1 MGKRRKSREI
11 AVQALFHLDMN
22 PEKDSKRALA
32 LFKENFPVEEEVEPF
47 FSRLVEGV
55 NDHSFEIDRL
65 IRQHSENWRL
75 ERMSRVDRT
84 ILRLAV
90 FELRYCQDIPPR
102 VAINEAI
109 ELGKYF
115 GTEDSGAF
123 INGILDSIFI
133 EPIPQENPEPCRGNE
148 KP

>member
-22 PEKDSKRALA
+22 PEKDPRRALV
-32 LFKENFPVEEEVEPF
+32 LFKENFPVAAEVEPY

-55 NDHSFEIDRL
+55 IGQSFEIDRL

-75 ERMSRVDRT
+75 ERMSRVDRA

-90 FELRYCQDIPPR
+90 FELRYCRDIPPR

-115 GTEDSGAF
+115 GSDESGAF

-133 EPIPQENPEPCRGNE
+133 ESAPQENPAEIPSQ
-148 KP
+148 